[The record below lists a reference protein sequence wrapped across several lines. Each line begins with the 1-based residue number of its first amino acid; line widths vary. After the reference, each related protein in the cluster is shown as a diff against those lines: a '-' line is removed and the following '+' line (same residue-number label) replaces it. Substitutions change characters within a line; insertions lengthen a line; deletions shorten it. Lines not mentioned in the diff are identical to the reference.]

1 MTATKFVGS
10 IVAVWLG
17 IIFFF
22 AMNIT
27 GYSLFKPDIKVGD
40 VYQSVKEAEFASD
53 PDEITIIE
61 ITEISKD
68 GDDVRY
74 IYKMIDN
81 KAYEDTGEQHQWKMK
96 KRYIYRY
103 YEKLDYESNAKTD
116 RTM

>member
-17 IIFFF
+17 IIFLV

-53 PDEITIIE
+53 SDEVTIIE

-81 KAYEDTGEQHQWKMK
+81 KPYEDDDPYQWKMK